1 MMVLKSV
8 FLKYLDRIKNEV
20 KSNTEKAYET
30 FFFDSLIYFFS
41 LLAGI
46 NGIAAMITIFILLGI
61 YIIWSVFYC
70 LINLGCRPN
79 PNSNERNSDL
89 EVPPPAKVKTRTFIF
104 EALCCPCLALNL
116 IAGTIYVLTLFFTH
130 IYFSNSGDVEFGSG
144 QVVKKVDHD
153 DFDG

>member
-1 MMVLKSV
+1 M
-8 FLKYLDRIKNEV
+8 I
-20 KSNTEKAYET
+20 
-30 FFFDSLIYFFS
+30 FS

-79 PNSNERNSDL
+79 ANSSERNSDL

-153 DFDG
+153 DFDD